1 VSVSRDGYEAR
12 RAECEE
18 KMMNG
23 SKANAQGAR
32 SGRGR
37 ARGRPGTRKAK
48 PTLELAEARTHV
60 FVYGSLRK
68 GEFNHRLL
76 AVPGARLIM
85 AKSRTEP
92 GYELRDLGAFPGMV
106 RGGAGAVIGEVYEVD
121 EATLAAL
128 DRLEGHPRFYSRT
141 RIALDDGTIVEAYLL
156 SPGRVMGRPVIPTG
170 DWRAHRRDRAKVR
183 DFDDDTEAG

>member
-1 VSVSRDGYEAR
+1 MGMGTDGRGRGSGDRAR
-12 RAECEE
+12 RA
-18 KMMNG
+18 NG
-23 SKANAQGAR
+23 GRRALGGNPVR

-37 ARGRPGTRKAK
+37 GPGEPGTREPKEAK
-48 PTLELAEARTHV
+48 PTGEASRV

-85 AKSRTEP
+85 ARSRTEP

-128 DRLEGHPRFYSRT
+128 DRLEGHPRFYTRT
-141 RIALDDGTIVEAYLL
+141 RIALRDLEAGAAVEAYLL
-156 SPGRVMGRPVIPTG
+156 RPEQVVGKPLVISG
-170 DWRAHRRDRAKVR
+170 DWRAHRRDRA
-183 DFDDDTEAG
+183 

>member
-1 VSVSRDGYEAR
+1 MGMGTGSRGRGSGDRAR
-12 RAECEE
+12 SASRGRRGAHGGN
-18 KMMNG
+18 M
-23 SKANAQGAR
+23 AR

-37 ARGRPGTRKAK
+37 AHGEPGTREPKSRLDLADAK
-48 PTLELAEARTHV
+48 TRV

-68 GEFNHRLL
+68 GFGNHRLL

-128 DRLEGHPRFYSRT
+128 DRLEGHPRFYTRS
-141 RIALDDGTIVEAYLL
+141 RIALRDLEAGAAVEAYLL
-156 SPGRVMGRPVIPTG
+156 RPEQVVGKPLVISG
-170 DWRAHRRDRAKVR
+170 DWRAHRRDRA
-183 DFDDDTEAG
+183 

>member
-1 VSVSRDGYEAR
+1 MSAKASRRG
-12 RAECEE
+12 
-18 KMMNG
+18 
-23 SKANAQGAR
+23 AQGGNAVR

-37 ARGRPGTRKAK
+37 ARGEPGTREPKEAK
-48 PTLELAEARTHV
+48 PTGAATTFV

-76 AVPGARLIM
+76 AVPGARLVI
-85 AKSRTEP
+85 AKARTEP

-141 RIALDDGTIVEAYLL
+141 RIALRDLEAGAAVEAYLL
-156 SPGRVMGRPVIPTG
+156 RPEQVVGKPLVISG
-170 DWRAHRRDRAKVR
+170 DWRAHRRDRA
-183 DFDDDTEAG
+183 